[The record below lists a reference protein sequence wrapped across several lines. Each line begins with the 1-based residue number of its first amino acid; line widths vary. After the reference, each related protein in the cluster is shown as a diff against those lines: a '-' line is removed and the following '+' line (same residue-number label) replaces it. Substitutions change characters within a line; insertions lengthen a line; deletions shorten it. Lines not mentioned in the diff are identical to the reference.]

1 MTTTEASRI
10 AVLTHF
16 PSPYQV
22 ELFNEIERQRP
33 GPLRVYY
40 LFRKVATRSW
50 SGVAMSHDHVY
61 LDDTSIEAIRGE
73 IERAGFIVF
82 NYYNDARAAHL
93 IRAREATG
101 NPWCFWGERPGY
113 RYPWLARVARIG
125 RLAALRSPDH
135 PIWGIGRWAVD
146 AYRDEFGSDRM
157 YLNLPYFSNLTRFEA
172 SRPVF
177 TNDPVTFL
185 YSGSLSHRK
194 GVDLLARAFLRL
206 AAAHPHVR
214 LKLMGEGRM
223 APRLRRELAAC
234 GDRVEWVGFKD
245 WGELPAVY
253 ASAQFLCVPSRHD
266 GWGLVVPEGLAS
278 GLPTIATNR
287 TGAAID
293 LIETRRNGWLVP
305 ADDADALYR
314 AMAQAATLSETDWR
328 AMSRHARASVANHSL
343 ADGAAR
349 FLHGVDAAV
358 ATMGAVR

>member
-1 MTTTEASRI
+1 MI

-33 GPLRVYY
+33 GRLKVYY

-50 SGVAMSHDHVY
+50 AGVPITHDHAYV
-61 LDDTSIEAIRGE
+61 DDMPAGELREE
-73 IERAGFIVF
+73 IERAGFVVF
-82 NYYNDARAAHL
+82 NYYNDTRAAQL
-93 IRAREATG
+93 IRVRDASG

-113 RYPWLARVARIG
+113 RFPWLARVARIG
-125 RLAALRSPDH
+125 RLAALRSGGH
-135 PIWGIGRWAVD
+135 SIWGIGGWAVD
-146 AYRDEFGSDRM
+146 AYREEFGTRRT
-157 YLNLPYFSNLTRFEA
+157 YLNLPYYSNLTRFQA
-172 SRPVF
+172 SRARFATYP
-177 TNDPVTFL
+177 TFL

-194 GVDLLARAFLRL
+194 GVDLLSRAFLRL
-206 AAAHPHVR
+206 AASHPGVR
-214 LKLMGEGRM
+214 LKLMGEGRIE
-223 APRLRRELAAC
+223 ARLRRELAGC
-234 GDRVEWVGFKD
+234 DRVEWVGFKD
-245 WGELPAVY
+245 WNDLPGVY

-305 ADDADALYR
+305 AGDADALYR

-328 AMSRHARASVANHSL
+328 AMSRHASASVRSHSL
-343 ADGAAR
+343 GDGAAR
-349 FLHGVDAAV
+349 FLSGVDAAV
-358 ATMGAVR
+358 PAMGAAG

>member
-1 MTTTEASRI
+1 MTTAMTSRI

-33 GPLRVYY
+33 GRLRVHY
-40 LFRKVATRSW
+40 LFRKVPARRW
-50 SGVAMSHDHVY
+50 AGVAITHDHAYVDE
-61 LDDTSIEAIRGE
+61 LPIAELRSE
-73 IERAGFIVF
+73 IEQAGFVVF
-82 NYYNDARAAHL
+82 NYYIDTRAAHL
-93 IRAREATG
+93 IRVRQASG

-113 RYPWLARVARIG
+113 RFPLLARVARLR
-125 RLAALRSPDH
+125 RLASLRADDH

-146 AYRDEFGSDRM
+146 AYREEFGSTRA
-157 YLNLPYFSNLTRFEA
+157 YLNLPYYSNLTRFEA

-177 TNDPVTFL
+177 TTRPVTFL

-194 GVDLLARAFLRL
+194 GVDVLARAFLRL
-206 AAAHPHVR
+206 AARHDHVR
-214 LKLMGEGRM
+214 LKLMGEGPM
-223 APRLRRELAAC
+223 APKLRRAFGSC
-234 GDRVEWVGFKD
+234 DRVDWVGFKD
-245 WGELPAVY
+245 WDDLPAVY

-293 LIETRRNGWLVP
+293 LIETRRNGWLIP
-305 ADDADALYR
+305 AGDEDALFR
-314 AMAQAATLSETDWR
+314 AMTQAATLSETDWR

-343 ADGAAR
+343 TVGAAR
-349 FLHGVDAAV
+349 FLQGVDAAV
-358 ATMGAVR
+358 PAGAR

>member
-1 MTTTEASRI
+1 MTAGDARI

-33 GPLRVYY
+33 GQLRVYY
-40 LFRKVATRSW
+40 LFQKVAARRW
-50 SGVAMSHDHVY
+50 AGVAIAHDHVF
-61 LDDTSIEAIRGE
+61 LGDTLTDAERRG
-73 IERAGFIVF
+73 IERAGFVVF
-82 NYYNDARAAHL
+82 NYYNNARAAAL
-93 IRAREATG
+93 IRTRAAAG
-101 NPWCFWGERPGY
+101 GPWCFWGERLGY
-113 RYPWLARVARIG
+113 RFPWLAGLARIG
-125 RLAALRSPDH
+125 RLAPLSSGDH

-146 AYRDEFGSDRM
+146 AYRDGFGPARQ
-157 YLNLPYFSNLTRFEA
+157 YLNLPYYSNLARFQA
-172 SRPVF
+172 SRPAF
-177 TNDPVTFL
+177 AGDHATFL

-206 AAAHPHVR
+206 AARHQHVR

-223 APRLRRELAAC
+223 EARLRRELASC
-234 GDRVEWVGFKD
+234 DRVDWVGFKD
-245 WGELPAVY
+245 WNELPEVY

-266 GWGLVVPEGLAS
+266 GWGLVVPEGLAT

-305 ADDADALYR
+305 ADDADALYH

-328 AMSRHARASVANHSL
+328 AMSRHARASVAGHSL
-343 ADGAAR
+343 SDGAAR
-349 FLHGVDAAV
+349 FLDGVDMAIPV
-358 ATMGAVR
+358 PGGVR

>member
-1 MTTTEASRI
+1 MTGAAAPRI

-33 GPLRVYY
+33 GLLKVYY

-50 SGVAMSHDHVY
+50 AGVPITHDHAYVDEMPAAD
-61 LDDTSIEAIRGE
+61 LRQQIGA
-73 IERAGFIVF
+73 AGFAVF
-82 NYYNDARAAHL
+82 NYYNDARAAQL
-93 IRAREATG
+93 IRIRDASR

-113 RYPWLARVARIG
+113 RFPWLARVARIG
-125 RLAALRSPDH
+125 RLAALRSGDH
-135 PIWGIGRWAVD
+135 PIWGIGGWAVE
-146 AYRDEFGSDRM
+146 AYRNEFGSRRT
-157 YLNLPYFSNLTRFEA
+157 YLNLPYYSNLTRFQS
-172 SRPVF
+172 SRPQYAA
-177 TNDPVTFL
+177 DPTFL

-194 GVDLLARAFLRL
+194 GVDLLSRAFTRL
-206 AAAHPHVR
+206 VESHPRVR

-223 APRLRRELAAC
+223 EARLRRELAAC
-234 GDRVEWVGFKD
+234 DRVEWVGFKD
-245 WGELPAVY
+245 WDDLPGVY

-305 ADDADALYR
+305 AGDEEALYR
-314 AMAQAATLSETDWR
+314 AMAQAATVSETDWR
-328 AMSRHARASVANHSL
+328 AMSRHARASVAAHSL
-343 ADGAAR
+343 SDGARRFLSGVEAAVPAMGAAR
-349 FLHGVDAAV
+349 
-358 ATMGAVR
+358 

>member
-1 MTTTEASRI
+1 MTPADTARI

-33 GPLRVYY
+33 GRLRVYY
-40 LFRKVATRSW
+40 LFRRVATRSW
-50 SGVAMSHDHVY
+50 AGVPVSHDHVF
-61 LDDTSIEAIRGE
+61 LDEVPVDSIRTE
-73 IERAGFIVF
+73 IERAAFVVF
-82 NYYNDARAAHL
+82 NYYNDARAAQL
-93 IRAREATG
+93 IRVRDASG

-113 RYPWLARVARIG
+113 RFPWLARVARIG
-125 RLAALRSPDH
+125 RLAALRSSDH

-146 AYRDEFGSDRM
+146 AYREEFGSARK
-157 YLNLPYFSNLTRFEA
+157 YLNLPYYSNLTRFQT

-177 TNDPVTFL
+177 TSGPVTFL

-206 AAAHPHVR
+206 AARNRDVR

-223 APRLRRELAAC
+223 APRLRREFGSC
-234 GDRVEWVGFKD
+234 DRVEWVGFKD
-245 WGELPAVY
+245 WDDLPSVY

-287 TGAAID
+287 TGAALD
-293 LIETRRNGWLVP
+293 LIELRRNGWLVP
-305 ADDADALYR
+305 AEDEDALYR

-343 ADGAAR
+343 TTGAAR
-349 FLHGVDAAV
+349 FLQGVEAAMPV
-358 ATMGAVR
+358 MGAVR